1 VEAESLTPAQVF
13 STPPRYPIDSVDNAL
28 RLLSLFRENKALR
41 VKDAAEALG
50 VATGTAHRLLT
61 MLVYRGYVTQDPIT
75 RLYRPGVMLL
85 SIGLEAARRSDRRAT
100 ARPYLEE
107 LNAQLDET
115 VQLARLEG
123 SQVLFLDAVESSRT
137 LRVTARTGTLHPA
150 HCTSVGKV
158 LLAELPR
165 DRVVELYPEEA
176 LPRPTSNS
184 IATRSE
190 LLLELETIRDR
201 GFATNFGELEE
212 GVGSVAAIVRDT
224 SRHANLAIGAGA
236 PLSRLD
242 DVRIQQFAAML
253 REAAE
258 RLGAELSA

>member
-1 VEAESLTPAQVF
+1 VEAQSLPVVEAF
-13 STPPRYPIDSVDNAL
+13 SAPPRYPIESVDNAL
-28 RLLSLFRENKALR
+28 RLLSLFRTITALR

-85 SIGLEAARRSDRRAT
+85 SIGLEAARRSDRRAA

-107 LNAQLDET
+107 LGAKLDET
-115 VQLARLEG
+115 VQLARLEA
-123 SQVLFLDAVESSRT
+123 SQVLFLDAVESTRT

-150 HCTSVGKV
+150 HCTSAGKA

-165 DRVVELYPEEA
+165 ERIVDLYPEEA
-176 LPRPTSNS
+176 LPRPTSHS

-190 LLLELETIRDR
+190 LLLQLETSRER

-212 GVGSVAAIVRDT
+212 GVGSVAVVVRDT
-224 SRHANLAIGAGA
+224 SRHANLAIAAGA
-236 PLSRLD
+236 RPPR
-242 DVRIQQFAAML
+242 RPPPAASTSL
-253 REAAE
+253 LAE
-258 RLGAELSA
+258 C